1 MITRDN
7 NSFSFTDRVHL
18 AAVVCGTLALLFR
31 AIPAAGQSSG
41 SLLTTRAELT
51 AAMQQAEERAASG
64 DSRVDN
70 HLKAAAIR
78 RRLTYGDFQVGDRIL
93 LGYVS
98 DTKHVDTLV
107 VHEGLTVELPASA
120 RVSVVGV
127 LRSELSDHIE
137 PELLKY
143 VKVTQVEV
151 TPLTRLAVLGE
162 VVHPGYFALRADVP
176 LADAIMV
183 AGGASPTADI
193 GRSVVRRANGEV
205 RSSDETHRAISRG
218 LTLDQFGLTAGD
230 ELVVGRK
237 GDLFTGAMAPIL
249 GAIASI
255 ATIYVILHHR

>member
-1 MITRDN
+1 MSTRDN
-7 NSFSFTDRVHL
+7 NSFSFTDRFHL
-18 AAVVCGTLALLFR
+18 AALVCGALLLLFR
-31 AIPAAGQSSG
+31 PIPVVAQSSG
-41 SLLTTRAELT
+41 SLLTTRADLT
-51 AAMQQAEERAASG
+51 AAMQQAEARAESG

-78 RRLTYGDFQVGDRIL
+78 RRLTDGDFKVGDRIL
-93 LGYVS
+93 LAYVS

-107 VHEGLTVELPASA
+107 VHEGLIVELPANA
-120 RVSVVGV
+120 RVSVAGV
-127 LRSELSDHIE
+127 LRSELSDRIV

-143 VKVTQVEV
+143 VKASEVGV

-162 VVHPGYFALRADVP
+162 VVHPGYFAFRADVP
-176 LADAIMV
+176 LADAIMF

-230 ELVVGRK
+230 ELVVGRRR
-237 GDLFTGAMAPIL
+237 DLLTGAMTPIL
-249 GAIASI
+249 GALGSI
-255 ATIYVILHHR
+255 AAIYVVFHRR